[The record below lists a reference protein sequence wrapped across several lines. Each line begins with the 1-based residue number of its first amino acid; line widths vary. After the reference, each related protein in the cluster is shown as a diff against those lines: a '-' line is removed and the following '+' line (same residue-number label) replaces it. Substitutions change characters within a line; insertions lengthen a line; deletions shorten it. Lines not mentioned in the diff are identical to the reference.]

1 MSLSKTTVAR
11 RPFAAT
17 SEKYYL
23 EHASGKV
30 TISNF
35 PYHVIQSLP
44 GYKKRERPGLTA
56 SDVAKDAA
64 RYLAE
69 YADREGCPMPYQ
81 ERDIGYYLW
90 MQAGRRNLEWATILK
105 VVSANRKRDPDKFSA
120 RYFGHREVIEEEK
133 GRAKKRDLNRLV
145 RYVVQEGICSGCQ
158 VEFPYVD
165 LTLDRT
171 KPGAAGGEYELSNVT
186 LMCQPC
192 NNAKGSRYGG

>member
-1 MSLSKTTVAR
+1 MSLSKTTVVR

-17 SEKYYL
+17 SEKCYL

-30 TISNF
+30 TVSNF

-44 GYKKRERPGLTA
+44 GYTKRERPGLTA
-56 SDVAKDAA
+56 SDVTKDAA

-105 VVSANRKRDPDKFSA
+105 VVRRKP
-120 RYFGHREVIEEEK
+120 E
-133 GRAKKRDLNRLV
+133 
-145 RYVVQEGICSGCQ
+145 
-158 VEFPYVD
+158 
-165 LTLDRT
+165 
-171 KPGAAGGEYELSNVT
+171 AGY
-186 LMCQPC
+186 
-192 NNAKGSRYGG
+192 